1 MTQPAELPETDVPP
15 NDMDAEGI
23 VLSWSL
29 EHGAVD
35 GLLPV
40 HFYADANRRVYE
52 AILGVLEAGEPL
64 DCVAVARWLRDR
76 GRLLQVGGT
85 PYIGLLAHSI
95 PATANVLSHAAAV
108 REMYRRRVLA
118 DAALRLRVEIRSGE
132 CPSGEVWERFKQICL
147 DITSDMTT

>member
-1 MTQPAELPETDVPP
+1 MTQPAELPADLPPQDV
-15 NDMDAEGI
+15 DAEGV

-52 AILGVLEAGEPL
+52 AILGVLEVGEPL

-108 REMYRRRVLA
+108 REMYRRRVLS
-118 DAALRLRVEIRSGE
+118 DALLRLRLEIRSGE
-132 CPSGEVWERFKQICL
+132 TGSAEAWMRLKGICDEL
-147 DITSDMTT
+147 TSVA